1 MIRNAHV
8 FTCMHM
14 YAHVCTCMYL
24 HDGENDDSG
33 GEEREDSVVW
43 DETDR
48 SDPVEPVL
56 LETVLEAETHTHA
69 AQNKGDTQKNPAINI
84 DW

>member
-1 MIRNAHV
+1 
-8 FTCMHM
+8 
-14 YAHVCTCMYL
+14 MYL

-69 AQNKGDTQKNPAINI
+69 AQNKRDTQKNPAINI
-84 DW
+84 DWWQTQKRQISSCQNRDQRIV